1 LTDAPTKE
9 TDTFFITLDYDGGD
23 PFDIPSILD
32 FDKKNKKPKKDKEGE
47 ENKTVENKT
56 EDNKTDEEK
65 KDLIEKEGE
74 EKKEPEFSSKYFT
87 ITRKREGEFIE
98 TQIFITNRELRNF
111 CSSYTPYETL
121 YDSTTSIG
129 ATELYVCLDRFKI
142 EVKNYEQE
150 SDTTLG
156 LNDLISFLE
165 KEYSAKEEQ
174 IALMTKDGKMSY
186 SYLWHL
192 YGKDKRVYGVD
203 DATDE
208 KIAGEVLE
216 FSYRSSTYSGKFA
229 QVEVRIL
236 KTNGLKFSYTNHYF
250 RIPYYMGT
258 RKITQ
263 LPVKPLDEEN
273 YQLLMNRGKVY
284 REIALGQHY
293 LTYRGVLVWRGWTVW
308 KVKAD
313 GRCMIDI
320 KTFSHMN
327 PNSNFD
333 RFGDKEEDVQEIPD
347 KDLWITWPTLAGF
360 SFTAKQW
367 GEFIITTLTPVI
379 FDDKAYDQ
387 LVLPQKKK
395 VLIKA
400 LVEYQSTTFTDII
413 TGKGGGCIFLL
424 HGSPGVGKTLTAESI
439 AELLHRPL
447 YSVSVGELGTT
458 TDTLE
463 QNLKDILQ
471 VAATW
476 NAVVLIDEADIFLE
490 KRTKRD
496 VQRNA
501 LVGIFLR
508 LLEYHQGVLF
518 LTTNR
523 VKTFDPA
530 FHSRISIALKYKDL
544 ELEERCQVW
553 HNLLHAA
560 GIHHIKAETLAHF
573 DLNGRQIKNCI
584 RLAQALAKSQ
594 STETSIAHL
603 EETIKAAEQF
613 KDDIKA
619 IGEQR
624 KLKLSSKTIIT

>member
-1 LTDAPTKE
+1 
-9 TDTFFITLDYDGGD
+9 
-23 PFDIPSILD
+23 
-32 FDKKNKKPKKDKEGE
+32 
-47 ENKTVENKT
+47 
-56 EDNKTDEEK
+56 
-65 KDLIEKEGE
+65 
-74 EKKEPEFSSKYFT
+74 
-87 ITRKREGEFIE
+87 
-98 TQIFITNRELRNF
+98 
-111 CSSYTPYETL
+111 
-121 YDSTTSIG
+121 
-129 ATELYVCLDRFKI
+129 
-142 EVKNYEQE
+142 
-150 SDTTLG
+150 
-156 LNDLISFLE
+156 
-165 KEYSAKEEQ
+165 
-174 IALMTKDGKMSY
+174 
-186 SYLWHL
+186 
-192 YGKDKRVYGVD
+192 
-203 DATDE
+203 
-208 KIAGEVLE
+208 
-216 FSYRSSTYSGKFA
+216 
-229 QVEVRIL
+229 
-236 KTNGLKFSYTNHYF
+236 
-250 RIPYYMGT
+250 
-258 RKITQ
+258 
-263 LPVKPLDEEN
+263 
-273 YQLLMNRGKVY
+273 MNRGKVY
-284 REIALGQHY
+284 KEYALGQHY
-293 LTYRGVLVWRGWTVW
+293 LTYRGVLVWRGWNVW

-333 RFGDKEEDVQEIPD
+333 RPGDKEEEVQDIPD
-347 KDLWITWPTLAGF
+347 KDLWLTWPTLAGF

-367 GEFIITTLTPVI
+367 GEFVITSLTPVI
-379 FDDKAYDQ
+379 FDDKAYEL

-395 VLIKA
+395 ELIKA
-400 LVEYQSTTFTDII
+400 LVEFQSTTFTDII

-463 QNLKDILQ
+463 KNLKDILQ

-544 ELEERCQVW
+544 ELDERSQVW
-553 HNLLHAA
+553 HNLLQAA
-560 GIHHIKAETLAHF
+560 GIKHIKADSLVQY

-594 STETSIAHL
+594 STETSMAHIL
-603 EETIKAAEQF
+603 ETIKAAEQF

-619 IGEQR
+619 IDEKR
-624 KLKLSSKTIIT
+624 KLKHSSNTII